1 MRFDIGGK
9 GINVAR
15 VLKELSYE
23 ALAVGFA
30 PGDLGRVIEDQLLD
44 SGIGCDF
51 LHVPGETRT
60 NISVLDRETHRHT
73 LLAAPGPTIEAH
85 AFGLLQQRLRRR
97 IRPGMW
103 VVLAGSIPPPGAV
116 APYVDLIWMVQE
128 QRGYVAL
135 DADGPVVA
143 DILAAGAFPTLLK
156 LNQREIGRLVD
167 VPVDGARA
175 ALAAA
180 RRVQARGVPN
190 VIVTLG
196 AAGAVACTEAGDFR
210 VHAPAVQ
217 VDSTIGAGD
226 GFLGGLL
233 LGLAR
238 GDGWEAALPLAS
250 AVGSACCVSPG
261 TLLCRG
267 ADVPSLMEQTRV
279 EALDTAPALA

>member
-1 MRFDIGGK
+1 M
-9 GINVAR
+9 
-15 VLKELSYE
+15 
-23 ALAVGFA
+23 GFA

-217 VDSTIGAGD
+217 VCRPLLRRLRHHLKD
-226 GFLGGLL
+226 GCLRTPCGQREKANWMQCAILQYS
-233 LGLAR
+233 R
-238 GDGWEAALPLAS
+238 VDC
-250 AVGSACCVSPG
+250 GSACTP
-261 TLLCRG
+261 
-267 ADVPSLMEQTRV
+267 PMK
-279 EALDTAPALA
+279 TAMRRRERERTSGGKRSV